1 MFLVILWRDYL
12 TNTTATTP
20 KKIALKWYR
29 NPLQA
34 KLHNMPAS
42 AWLHVCIST
51 FQHMC
56 IMQGLQW
63 HMKLP
68 KAVECGSHE
77 MESGPTT
84 VNISCSEDWVVRTTC
99 SKNLYFL
106 SVTPLQELI
115 PLSVISNPTDSF
127 WPIWIYYCHQYWPR
141 AHTFPKYTSKEV
153 SSWTRISWVQWIRA

>member
-99 SKNLYFL
+99 SKNLYFF
-106 SVTPLQELI
+106 
-115 PLSVISNPTDSF
+115 ISNPTARTYPF
-127 WPIWIYYCHQYWPR
+127 ICYLQPYRQLLTNLNILLPPILTKSSHIPKIYLER
-141 AHTFPKYTSKEV
+141 S
-153 SSWTRISWVQWIRA
+153 I